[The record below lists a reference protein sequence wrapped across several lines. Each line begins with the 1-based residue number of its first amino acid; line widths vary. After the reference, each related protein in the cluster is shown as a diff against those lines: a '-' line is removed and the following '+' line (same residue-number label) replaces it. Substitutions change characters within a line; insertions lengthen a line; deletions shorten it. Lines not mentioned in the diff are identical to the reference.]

1 MERWTTCL
9 RRLRKRRTK
18 QAPATFKDSFVYTD
32 GVKVDVIKITTAR
45 LTSSAYTDNDSK
57 AGTPYVVLTMRVT
70 NGTKKRVTVGD
81 YEQIMTYGKTGDEAA
96 EVQDDGIQ
104 SIDGTVLPG
113 KSRTGTY
120 GWVVAKK
127 DRKDVQLEFEWASDS
142 VR

>member
-1 MERWTTCL
+1 M
-9 RRLRKRRTK
+9 
-18 QAPATFKDSFVYTD
+18 
-32 GVKVDVIKITTAR
+32 
-45 LTSSAYTDNDSK
+45 
-57 AGTPYVVLTMRVT
+57 VLTIRVT

-120 GWVVAKK
+120 GWLVAKK

-142 VR
+142 DHEKALFAGPLKA